1 MTALDWETI
10 DLGPLEEPEL
20 WDLLVAAQIHVNK
33 IAHSVWSQSEKLK
46 ISTGYFSIK
55 EMVDAPSNEMPRRI
69 KLNYFRS
76 KVQALREQA
85 DYLTS
90 QCAPQNQSSPIF
102 LRKIIFQATISGAAL
117 HIMQQFSFWSSER
130 NSRPFSTGGIT
141 SNSTATCFPSREPF
155 PSRESISFHWSPSQ
169 NATRTH
175 FGANQNEIR
184 IKQVAPWQNFLHQIF
199 PSNGLLPCGG
209 MQLCGQPFPSTD
221 NHYHFHLPAQAHPCW
236 IEARH
241 GIGCP
246 VPALPWPGNIESL
259 WTAGEA
265 FVSPCS
271 APVRTAELVPPSS
284 IPSTLPQ

>member
-1 MTALDWETI
+1 
-10 DLGPLEEPEL
+10 
-20 WDLLVAAQIHVNK
+20 
-33 IAHSVWSQSEKLK
+33 
-46 ISTGYFSIK
+46 
-55 EMVDAPSNEMPRRI
+55 MVDAPSNEMPRRI

-184 IKQVAPWQNFLHQIF
+184 IKQVAPWQNFYIKFSRRMVSSRAVGCNFVDSPFRQQTIIIIF
-199 PSNGLLPCGG
+199 TCLRKHIPVGSRLGMGLAVPCRLSHGQVTLNPFG
-209 MQLCGQPFPSTD
+209 PLVKLLSRLAQPLCGPRSSYLRQI
-221 NHYHFHLPAQAHPCW
+221 YH
-236 IEARH
+236 RH
-241 GIGCP
+241 SLSEQSPQEEKGSR
-246 VPALPWPGNIESL
+246 WP
-259 WTAGEA
+259 TAW
-265 FVSPCS
+265 SPNS
-271 APVRTAELVPPSS
+271 
-284 IPSTLPQ
+284 Q